1 MAGDKRQ
8 NQRGDANQHKVR
20 AGPPQHETTEGE
32 GQGCILTMSGSCA
45 SAVPSHAAP
54 GCAKPDDHDD
64 IIRTACTRTVD
75 ATPHGFRTSFRTW
88 VTVKIAP
95 RSCAPYIQPHV
106 VADLPLPKTSS
117 RAFDPLGM
125 PSRGTTAPRPR
136 VRC

>member
-8 NQRGDANQHKVR
+8 NQRGDANQHKVH
-20 AGPPQHETTEGE
+20 AGPPQHENTERE
-32 GQGCILTMSGSCA
+32 DQGCILTLSGSCA

-54 GCAKPDDHDD
+54 GCAKPDDYD

-95 RSCAPYIQPHV
+95 RSCAAYMQTHI
-106 VADLPLPKTSS
+106 VAHLSQ
-117 RAFDPLGM
+117 AFKADP
-125 PSRGTTAPRPR
+125 R
-136 VRC
+136 